1 MTKTV
6 EFIKTIEN
14 RVIIDKDNGGEII
27 FSKAKPP
34 TETELLDT
42 EGRLEVKLPNSYKD
56 FLLYCGAADFYG
68 VQLWG
73 LAELYRFDNECWE
86 MEGMIPFAVDF
97 MGRHHCF
104 KPSTTTEEY
113 EVFITSHDPFGY
125 AKVADNFYEWC
136 KLQNSIMLNFETN
149 SPSFKHPFID
159 ADVAIYASWK
169 RHKAT
174 LPKKWYEFW
183 K

>member
-14 RVIIDKDNGGEII
+14 KVIIDKDNGGEII
-27 FSKAKPP
+27 FSKSTPS
-34 TETELLDT
+34 TEIELHETEL
-42 EGRLEVKLPNSYKD
+42 RLGVKLPKSYKD
-56 FLLYCGAADFYG
+56 FFVYCGPADFYG
-68 VQLWG
+68 TQLWG
-73 LAELYRFDNECWE
+73 LSELYRLDNDCWE

-104 KPSTTTEEY
+104 KPTNATEEY
-113 EVFITSHDPFGY
+113 EVYITSHDPFGY

-136 KLQNSIMLNFETN
+136 KFQNAIMLNFEIN
-149 SPSFKHPFID
+149 APSFKHPFLD
-159 ADVAIYASWK
+159 ADEAILASWK
-169 RHKAT
+169 RYKST